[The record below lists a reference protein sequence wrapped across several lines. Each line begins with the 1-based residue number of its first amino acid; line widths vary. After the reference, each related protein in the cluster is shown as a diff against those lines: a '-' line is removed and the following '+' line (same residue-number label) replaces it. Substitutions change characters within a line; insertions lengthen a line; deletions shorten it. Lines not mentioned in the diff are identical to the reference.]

1 MSHRLFELFAKMVA
15 NLPVRAV
22 LKVLDL
28 ECLMLE
34 ADADNNRLA
43 FPEDAHSILC
53 FQQFVRTARLGHAM
67 RYLKFLPSDQ
77 LEFFKET
84 TIRLVLADELPPS
97 ALRQFDDAFVRPSLL
112 WAA

>member
-15 NLPVRAV
+15 GLPVRAI

-34 ADADNNRLA
+34 ADAVNHRLA

-53 FQQFVRTARLGHAM
+53 FQQFVQTARTGRAM
-67 RYLKFLPSDQ
+67 RYLKLLPPDQ
-77 LEFFKET
+77 IEFFKET
-84 TIRLVLADELPPS
+84 TVRLVLADELPPS
-97 ALRQFDDAFVRPSLL
+97 ALAQFDHAFIRPALC
-112 WAA
+112 AA

>member
-15 NLPVRAV
+15 NLPVRAI

-34 ADADNNRLA
+34 ADAGHDRLA
-43 FPEDAHSILC
+43 YPEDAHSILC

-67 RYLKFLPSDQ
+67 RYLKLLPPDQ

-84 TIRLVLADELPPS
+84 TIRLVVADELPPS
-97 ALRQFDDAFVRPSLL
+97 ALNQFDDAFIRPQLL
-112 WAA
+112 AA